1 VKGALSKTHKLDRV
15 QLCYH
20 FSRKMS
26 LPASVNLDATMGDG
40 AVGTGATI
48 PNETAENN
56 TMGDGDGAVAVAVSN
71 QSCFYI

>member
-1 VKGALSKTHKLDRV
+1 
-15 QLCYH
+15 
-20 FSRKMS
+20 MS